1 MHATPES
8 PDAAGRATA
17 GGTAARSATTP
28 ADAGALVRR
37 ARLEAGMS
45 LRELARRIDV
55 SPGTVSAVENGKT
68 QLTYTRLQQIA
79 AALGRT
85 APELLLDVS
94 LPAGPGPADGP
105 PEPTNLHELRRI
117 YSQLGTRSDGAVDWR
132 RYEPIP
138 IGPVLL
144 AGLAVFVE
152 TGYHG
157 ATVRTIADAAGM
169 SVSGIYH
176 YCTSKHDILVRLL
189 DEAMTDLAW
198 RTRAAA
204 EEGTT
209 AAERV
214 ALLVECTAQYHAQ
227 RWAFALILA
236 AEMRS
241 LEPADDARIR
251 GLRDAERKRLEACIE
266 AGVAEGAFTT
276 ASPSCRRARSRRCA
290 RRCRSGTGPAG
301 RSPRGDRASLRADG
315 AGHAPDDRRRRA
327 PGPAALRG
335 LSPRSPR
342 VRIAQ
347 PAGDQ
352 PSAGP
357 SLVAMSVR
365 IWT

>member
-1 MHATPES
+1 MTPPDEPDAATRTIDYGRTVHATPES

-138 IGPVLL
+138 IGTVLL

-276 ASPSCRRARSRRCA
+276 ASPELSARAITSMCTSLPEWYRPGGPITPAEIGRRYARMALDMLRTTDADALLA
-290 RRCRSGTGPAG
+290 R
-301 RSPRGDRASLRADG
+301 L
-315 AGHAPDDRRRRA
+315 H
-327 PGPAALRG
+327 
-335 LSPRSPR
+335 
-342 VRIAQ
+342 
-347 PAGDQ
+347 
-352 PSAGP
+352 SAG
-357 SLVAMSVR
+357 
-365 IWT
+365 